1 MSAAENL
8 SSRGIAA
15 ALPLPDA
22 NLRPL
27 FGPTFLI
34 RDGSTGCWLGNHL
47 VISYNEPGSC
57 SAGYTVHTL
66 HSIQQPTLPQPPV
79 QLLQSSTLAK

>member
-1 MSAAENL
+1 MSATEML

-15 ALPLPDA
+15 AAPDA

-34 RDGSTGCWLGNHL
+34 RDGSTGGWLGNHL

-57 SAGYTVHTL
+57 
-66 HSIQQPTLPQPPV
+66 
-79 QLLQSSTLAK
+79 

>member
-1 MSAAENL
+1 MEKSAWGQGSLGKVNIITLATPL
-8 SSRGIAA
+8 PPPIIISLA
-15 ALPLPDA
+15 ALLPDA

-34 RDGSTGCWLGNHL
+34 RDGSTGGWLGNHL

-57 SAGYTVHTL
+57 
-66 HSIQQPTLPQPPV
+66 
-79 QLLQSSTLAK
+79 